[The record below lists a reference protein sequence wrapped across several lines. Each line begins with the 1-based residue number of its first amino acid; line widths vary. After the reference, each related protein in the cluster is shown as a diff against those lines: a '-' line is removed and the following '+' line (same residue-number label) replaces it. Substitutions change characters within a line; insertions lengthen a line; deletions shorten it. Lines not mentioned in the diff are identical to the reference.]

1 MHFGLN
7 LSFRR
12 PAVSGPS
19 GLLKVFVFIAIASHS
34 LGSTHTHILSL
45 FLTLLQSEALS
56 VFLKGGTNEEGTYLS
71 LPIYLLSRL
80 IAQFE

>member
-34 LGSTHTHILSL
+34 LGSTHTHSLS
-45 FLTLLQSEALS
+45 LTLLQSEALS